1 MNTPAS
7 ENSTAHPWRFFRAG
21 GFDQARLDD
30 GRDLCALAQLD
41 QKLWV
46 ALSCPTRGLEFDAR
60 SLALIDSDGDG
71 HIRAPE
77 LLAAI
82 AWAAA
87 RLKDPQLLAQG
98 ISPLPLAAIDE
109 SSDDGRRLL
118 ASAQRLLSVLGKS
131 DATAVDIA
139 DADAGVAAFTA
150 APLNGDGIVPA
161 SAAGNAEL
169 AQLITDIV
177 ATLGSGADAALDRN
191 GEAGVS
197 QALAERFFTE
207 ARAWLDWQQ
216 ANQRGSSSA
225 DAPDQ
230 AALAAVAAVRD
241 KVDDYF
247 SRCRLAAFD
256 NRATLAV
263 NGSEADF
270 AAIANHNLASDAAA
284 QTAMAALPLARVE
297 AGWALPLNGGINPA
311 WAEPVARLRDEAVT
325 PLLGSREQLSESDW
339 LQLKSRLTAHLA
351 WLDACPATPVADL
364 GAERLRSL
372 LAGPLAEQL
381 FALIAADAALQ
392 ADFEGTADV
401 ERLVHLV
408 RDLATLANNF
418 VSFRDFYTRRGP
430 AIFQAGTLYLD
441 GRSCELT
448 IRVDDATK
456 HAAIA
461 ALSRICL
468 VYCECQRGADKMTV
482 AAAFTAGDA
491 DQLMVGRN
499 GVFYDRQGKD
509 WQASIV
515 KIIDH
520 PISIRQAF
528 WAPYRKIG
536 RMVGEQLQKFAA
548 AKAQAAE
555 QQAAVAIASG
565 GKKVES
571 AAQAKPG
578 DSKAPA
584 QTAFDVGKFAGIF
597 AAIGLAVGAIGTAVA
612 SLLMGFLALSWWQMP
627 LAVAGL
633 MLTISG
639 PAMLLA
645 FFKLRS
651 RTLGPILDA
660 NGWAVNARA
669 LINIPFGTT
678 LTQLAQLPD
687 GAERALSDPYA
698 DRPTPRWVYVLLA
711 LIAGSLLWGF
721 ARLVS

>member
-1 MNTPAS
+1 MNTPLTGSA
-7 ENSTAHPWRFFRAG
+7 TAHPWRFFRAG

-30 GRDLCALAQLD
+30 GNDLCALAELD

-60 SLALIDSDGDG
+60 TLALVDSDNDG

-98 ISPLPLAAIDE
+98 VTPLPLAAIDD
-109 SSDDGRRLL
+109 SHADGQRLL

-150 APLNGDGIVPA
+150 AQLNGDGIVPT
-161 SAAGNAEL
+161 SATDNAEL
-169 AQLITDIV
+169 AQLISDIV
-177 ATLGSGADAALDRN
+177 ATLGSGADAAIDRN

-197 QALAERFFTE
+197 QALAERFFAE
-207 ARAWLDWQQ
+207 ARAWLDWRQ
-216 ANQRGSSSA
+216 NGGNGN
-225 DAPDQ
+225 DAPEQ
-230 AALAAVAAVRD
+230 TALAAVAAVRD

-256 NRATLAV
+256 NRATTAV

-270 AAIANHNLASDAAA
+270 ATIASGNLASDVASRE
-284 QTAMAALPLARVE
+284 AMAALPLARVE
-297 AGWALPLNGGINPA
+297 AGWALPLTDGLNPA
-311 WAEPVARLRDEAVT
+311 WAEGIGHLRDEAVT
-325 PLLGSREQLSESDW
+325 PLLGARSQLSEADW
-339 LQLKSRLTAHLA
+339 QQLKNRLNAHLA

-364 GAERLRSL
+364 GAERLSSL
-372 LAGPLAEQL
+372 LAEPLAAQL

-401 ERLVHLV
+401 ERLVHLA
-408 RDLATLANNF
+408 RDLSALANNF

-468 VYCECQRGADKMTV
+468 VYCECQRGADKMTI

-499 GVFYDRQGKD
+499 GVFYDRKGND

-555 QQAAVAIASG
+555 QQAAGAIASG
-565 GKKVES
+565 GKKIES

-578 DSKAPA
+578 EAKAPA
-584 QTAFDVGKFAGIF
+584 QAAFDVGKFAGIF
-597 AAIGLAVGAIGTAVA
+597 AAIGLAIGAIGTALA
-612 SLLMGFLALSWWQMP
+612 SVLMGFLALRWWQMP

-633 MLTISG
+633 MLAISG

-645 FFKLRS
+645 YFKLRS
-651 RTLGPILDA
+651 RTLGPLLDA

-678 LTQLAQLPD
+678 LTKLAKLPD
-687 GAERALSDPYA
+687 GAERSLSDPYA
-698 DRPTPRWVYVLLA
+698 VKPTPLWVYVLLA
-711 LIAGSLLWGF
+711 VVAGLLLWGF
-721 ARLVS
+721 AKVAG

>member
-1 MNTPAS
+1 MNLPFTSSPA
-7 ENSTAHPWRFFRAG
+7 AHPWRFFRAG

-30 GRDLCALAQLD
+30 GDDLCALAQLD

-46 ALSCPTRGLEFDAR
+46 ALSCPTQGLEFDAR
-60 SLALIDSDGDG
+60 SLALIDSDNDG

-82 AWAAA
+82 DWAAA
-87 RLKDPQLLAQG
+87 RLKNRQLLAAG
-98 ISPLPLAAIDE
+98 VSPLPLVAIDD
-109 SSDDGRRLL
+109 SSEDGRRLL
-118 ASAQRLLSVLGKS
+118 ASAQRLLVVLGKGDS
-131 DATAVDIA
+131 DAVSID
-139 DADAGVAAFTA
+139 DASAGIAAFTA
-150 APLNGDGIVPA
+150 AMLNGDGIVPA
-161 SAAGNAEL
+161 GVVEDAEL
-169 AQLITDIV
+169 AQFIRDIV
-177 ATLGSGADAALDRN
+177 ATTGAAAVAIDRN

-197 QALAERFFTE
+197 QALAEQFLAD

-216 ANQRGSSSA
+216 VGEQAA
-225 DAPDQ
+225 ATAP
-230 AALAAVAAVRD
+230 ALAAVAAVRD
-241 KVDDYF
+241 KVDDF
-247 SRCRLAAFD
+247 FARCRLAAFD
-256 NRATLAV
+256 PRATVAV
-263 NGSEADF
+263 NGSDGDF
-270 AAIANHNLASDAAA
+270 AAIAGGNLASDAA
-284 QTAMAALPLARVE
+284 TREAMAALPLARVE
-297 AGWALPLNGGINPA
+297 AGRALPLDDGINPA
-311 WAEPVARLRDEAVT
+311 WADAIARLRDEAVN
-325 PLLGSREQLSESDW
+325 PLLGAQRQLSESDW
-339 LQLKSRLTAHLA
+339 QQLKNRLTAHLD
-351 WLDACPATPVADL
+351 WLDACPTTPVASL
-364 GAERLRSL
+364 GAERLQAI
-372 LAGPLAEQL
+372 LAGPLPAQL
-381 FALIAADAALQ
+381 LTLIAADAALQ
-392 ADFEGTADV
+392 AEFEGAADV

-408 RDLATLANNF
+408 RDLGALANNF

-448 IRVDDATK
+448 VRVADATK

-468 VYCECQRGADKMTV
+468 VYCECQRGADKMTI

-499 GVFYDRQGKD
+499 GVFYDRKGND
-509 WQASIV
+509 WQATIV

-565 GKKVES
+565 GKKIES
-571 AAQAKPG
+571 AAVAKPG
-578 DSKAPA
+578 EAKPA
-584 QTAFDVGKFAGIF
+584 AQSAFDVGKFAGIF
-597 AAIGLAVGAIGTAVA
+597 AAIGLAVGAIGTALA
-612 SLLMGFLALSWWQMP
+612 SVIMGFLALRWWQMP

-633 MLTISG
+633 MLAVSG

-678 LTQLAQLPD
+678 LTQLARLPD
-687 GAERALSDPYA
+687 GAERALIDPYA
-698 DRPTPRWVYVLLA
+698 DKPTPKWVYVVLA
-711 LIAGSLLWGF
+711 TIAGVLLWGF
-721 ARLVS
+721 AKLVD